1 MKSQLRFLNAR
12 SAFSLLCAMTCG
24 HALRAES
31 SEPLWLETLPLSLI
45 HVADYAPLSGN
56 FMAQS
61 KAPPSSTKQQLNS
74 APQSTAVLPQAA
86 VKKSVADSFYFLGDA
101 GVAFT
106 QSINIANHTASAT
119 TGSLTGAKLNLNI
132 GARFDLGVGY
142 QLTDSF
148 ALELAS
154 GLIWNSVSSVEGNLE
169 GTTGGFVRIP
179 LPLQGG
185 QGNIYNVPFM
195 LNGKFRVPLNKDKTH
210 PLSLTCGAGVGG
222 IWSDA
227 SVNNITSPAATAIVP
242 GAALSM
248 NGNAFAF
255 AYQANLGLEWQLAN
269 HLYFGF
275 GYAFLGT
282 TALDYG
288 PASFNTNAVG
298 NTFVGIRADA
308 IYTHSLLG
316 TLRYEF

>member
-1 MKSQLRFLNAR
+1 M
-12 SAFSLLCAMTCG
+12 
-24 HALRAES
+24 
-31 SEPLWLETLPLSLI
+31 
-45 HVADYAPLSGN
+45 
-56 FMAQS
+56 
-61 KAPPSSTKQQLNS
+61 
-74 APQSTAVLPQAA
+74 
-86 VKKSVADSFYFLGDA
+86 
-101 GVAFT
+101 
-106 QSINIANHTASAT
+106 
-119 TGSLTGAKLNLNI
+119 
-132 GARFDLGVGY
+132 GY
-142 QLTDSF
+142 QLTDAF
-148 ALELAS
+148 ALEFAS
-154 GLIWNSVSSVEGNLE
+154 GLIWNSVSSVDGNLG
-169 GTTGGFVRIP
+169 GTVNGFVRYP

-210 PLSLTCGAGVGG
+210 PISLTFGAGVGG

-227 SVNNITSPAATAIVP
+227 SVNNITSAKATEIVP
-242 GAALSM
+242 GAALFV

-255 AYQANLGLEWQLAN
+255 AYQANLGVEWQLAN
-269 HLYFGF
+269 HLYLAF
-275 GYAFLGT
+275 GYSFLGT

>member
-1 MKSQLRFLNAR
+1 MKSQLRFLHAR
-12 SAFSLLCAMTCG
+12 SVFSLLCAITCV

-31 SEPLWLETLPLSLI
+31 SEPLGLETLPLSLI
-45 HVADYAPLSGN
+45 HVADYAPLTGN
-56 FMAQS
+56 SVAQS

-106 QSINIANHTASAT
+106 QSINITNHTASAT

-154 GLIWNSVSSVEGNLE
+154 GLIWNSVSSVEGNLG
-169 GTTGGFVRIP
+169 GTINGFVRYP

-195 LNGKFRVPLNKDKTH
+195 LNGKFRVPLNKDKTY
-210 PLSLTCGAGVGG
+210 PISLTCGAGVGG
-222 IWSDA
+222 IWSDT
-227 SVNNITSPAATAIVP
+227 SVNNITSVKATEIVP
-242 GAALSM
+242 GAALSV